1 VPLNK
6 ALDPVKEPF
15 TFILPEVKI
24 EPVKISVSAFTE
36 NDSPVFANML
46 VDPVTIKEPDM
57 FVEPVTLKIPL
68 L

>member
-1 VPLNK
+1 
-6 ALDPVKEPF
+6 
-15 TFILPEVKI
+15 
-24 EPVKISVSAFTE
+24 VSAFTE

-46 VDPVTIKEPDM
+46 VDPVTVKEPDM